1 MRLHILVDDAVV
13 AELDQRVG
21 RGRRSSFVAQL
32 IREALD
38 DARRW
43 DDLES
48 GFGSLEDSGHDWD
61 IAAGDWV
68 RSQRR
73 EDPRRVG

>member
-32 IREALD
+32 IRQALD

-61 IAAGDWV
+61 IDAGDWV

>member
-1 MRLHILVDDAVV
+1 MRLHIMVDDELV

-21 RGRRSSFVAQL
+21 RGRRSAYVVEL
-32 IREALD
+32 IRQALD

-43 DDLES
+43 DDIES
-48 GFGSLEDSGHDWD
+48 GFGSIDDSGHEWD
-61 IAAGDWV
+61 DDPGAWV
-68 RSQRR
+68 RAQRR